1 MRELIAQ
8 PSTPN
13 LIKMLF
19 KMMDKD
25 NSKTLEQAEV
35 CEFTK
40 KLVNIIIRNIKNSVH
55 ILVKAVSA
63 VLGSQAADK
72 VFEILDQ
79 DRDGKLSPEECT
91 MNFAGPMLMAVQS
104 LAAAAPFLNE
114 VRAKDHEIAFL
125 KARLASLGG
134 DMSDFAPLAL
144 PEVEISQDEYDDLVL
159 ICSKGIRPENFHII
173 THEKSSGMRAALSK
187 IMQMVSKLLARTF
200 IKLTQFTMAESYDP
214 ESFFKAFKVMFTEN
228 MMELKGLLAPLY
240 KVMPR
245 GDRVIAITDKIHA
258 KIQSGDFDKEI
269 RDYSGS
275 LFKMLDQDDDGKICP
290 ADAAIYTDLFFA
302 PCLGDESAKKK
313 FMAIF
318 NNLDLA
324 KTGSLSKDEIS
335 AFVTKFV
342 NAYACAIL
350 VGLSF
355 IDAAICEQADHE
367 IKAIMEAYVKAMKE
381 KKFREVSTFDISEVN
396 ALITEYYVWLEY
408 YVWSIAPSAE
418 PQRVRERF
426 TQKYGMPFYM

>member
-1 MRELIAQ
+1 
-8 PSTPN
+8 
-13 LIKMLF
+13 
-19 KMMDKD
+19 MMDKD

-55 ILVKAVSA
+55 VSSHHPCTQLSFLACNILCYFDKPSHAALPSLSSVQQILVKAVSA

-275 LFKMLDQDDDGKICP
+275 LFKMLDQDDDGKIGP
-290 ADAAIYTDLFFA
+290 ADAAVYTDLIFV
-302 PCLGDESAKKK
+302 PCPDDESAKQK
-313 FMAIF
+313 FVAIF
-318 NNLDLA
+318 NNIDLA
-324 KTGSLSKDEIS
+324 KSGTLSQDEIS
-335 AFVTKFV
+335 SFVAK
-342 NAYACAIL
+342 L
-350 VGLSF
+350 VHLFASTLLLTLSF

-381 KKFREVSTFDISEVN
+381 KKFREVCCAASHEARLAAFLV
-396 ALITEYYVWLEY
+396 A
-408 YVWSIAPSAE
+408 
-418 PQRVRERF
+418 
-426 TQKYGMPFYM
+426 K